1 VALAGDAAHLTNPT
15 GGLGLTTGLY
25 DIFLDRVGF
34 TMHLGA
40 RNEKINIP
48 LDTLVEDKFPYPFNI
63 NMGQHMLDRIAL
75 DRLKDF
81 PNAQVIFGAEVKELA
96 DDGETVTTTYV
107 KDDQERSITSS
118 YLVGADGGKSTVR
131 QLIGAT
137 MDGFTWDERFVATNI
152 IFDFDKYGFNPN
164 NLYVHPEHGC
174 VIARLNKDGLWRY
187 TYQEDGALPI
197 ETVGDRV
204 IGRLAEI
211 VGEEAAA
218 TAELV
223 DFNPYKMHQRAA
235 STFRSGRVA
244 LAGDAAHLTN
254 PTGGLGL
261 TTGLYDIFLLQEV
274 LTALIR
280 GEAGEEALDYY
291 ATDRAKKFKEI
302 SSANATAFKK
312 LVFDT
317 KDVEVQSQG
326 MQPQREASKSPEIQR
341 GFLAATDAIRSEPLA
356 SRVTA

>member
-1 VALAGDAAHLTNPT
+1 
-15 GGLGLTTGLY
+15 
-25 DIFLDRVGF
+25 
-34 TMHLGA
+34 
-40 RNEKINIP
+40 
-48 LDTLVEDKFPYPFNI
+48 
-63 NMGQHMLDRIAL
+63 
-75 DRLKDF
+75 
-81 PNAQVIFGAEVKELA
+81 
-96 DDGETVTTTYV
+96 
-107 KDDQERSITSS
+107 
-118 YLVGADGGKSTVR
+118 
-131 QLIGAT
+131 
-137 MDGFTWDERFVATNI
+137 
-152 IFDFDKYGFNPN
+152 
-164 NLYVHPEHGC
+164 
-174 VIARLNKDGLWRY
+174 
-187 TYQEDGALPI
+187 
-197 ETVGDRV
+197 
-204 IGRLAEI
+204 
-211 VGEEAAA
+211 
-218 TAELV
+218 V